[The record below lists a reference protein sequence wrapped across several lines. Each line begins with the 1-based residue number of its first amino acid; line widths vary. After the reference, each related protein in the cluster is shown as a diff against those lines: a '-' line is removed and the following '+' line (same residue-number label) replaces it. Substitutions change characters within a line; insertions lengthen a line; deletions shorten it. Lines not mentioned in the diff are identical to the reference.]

1 MNRIRNSRFVSTI
14 LIFIQNKVRPI
25 HFWQT
30 DYRLPDVGYRSP
42 EAQYKAGRIPNRS
55 CVSICNNL
63 TSRYRKNGPDSLGK
77 RVRFRLS
84 SANLNT
90 AFGGSRDPSDRTPP
104 APRPKASGPR
114 AERPRSRSNLGAR
127 RREAQSGCQVPAA
140 LPSRTAGACRTPR
153 HPRECP
159 AG

>member
-42 EAQYKAGRIPNRS
+42 EAQYKAGRIPDRS

-63 TSRYRKNGPDSLGK
+63 TSRYRKTDPLPLGK

-84 SANLNT
+84 SANLDKAPEDHRN
-90 AFGGSRDPSDRTPP
+90 PSDRTPP
-104 APRPKASGPR
+104 VPRPKASGPR
-114 AERPRSRSNLGAR
+114 AERPRSRSSPGVR
-127 RREAQSGCQVPAA
+127 HREAQSGYREPTA

-153 HPRECP
+153 HPREYP